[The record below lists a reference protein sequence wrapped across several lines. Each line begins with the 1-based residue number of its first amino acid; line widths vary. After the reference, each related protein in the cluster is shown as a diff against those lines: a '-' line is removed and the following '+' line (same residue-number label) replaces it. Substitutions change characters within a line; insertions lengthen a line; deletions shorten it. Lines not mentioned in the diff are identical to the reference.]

1 MKLIIRMANILIE
14 FCKKIISVYLQM
26 KYSFYK
32 QFEIKV
38 GNYRKIKDFLQ
49 IGFIDQDGL
58 IHVSSE
64 YCSLFNPNDIFIG
77 GDFLYRKRFSMN
89 VLIKDNNIFLE
100 KHYNNDFIAFYNEL
114 QILHELRDI
123 DCVPKIYYVDYKNAS
138 FVMNYINGFVLRE
151 KLAKSGA
158 PIRDIDKKDNAQC
171 EEFENKSIDMAV
183 IIKNI
188 VNDDL
193 LQNIK
198 ECVYKIHQ
206 KKVLII
212 DIKFGNMLIKNG
224 KAFFVDFNDS
234 ISFKYTPAFIFN
246 IIKKS
251 DLVRLKNIFI
261 NLE

>member
-1 MKLIIRMANILIE
+1 MAKFLIE
-14 FCKKIISVYLQM
+14 FCKKIIAVYLQI
-26 KYSFYK
+26 KFSFYRL
-32 QFEIKV
+32 FEIKV
-38 GNYRKIKDFLQ
+38 GKYRKINDFLQ

-64 YCSLFNPNDIFIG
+64 YCNLFNPNDIFIG

-89 VLIKDNNIFLE
+89 VLIKDNNILLE
-100 KHYNNDFIAFYNEL
+100 KYYNNDFIAFYNEL

-123 DCVPKIYYVDYKNAS
+123 DCVPKIYYADYKNAS

-188 VNDDL
+188 VNDEL

-198 ECVYKIHQ
+198 ECIFKIHQ

-212 DIKFGNMLIKNG
+212 DIKFGNMIIKNG

-234 ISFKYTPAFIFN
+234 ILFKYTPAYIFN

-251 DLVRLKNIFI
+251 DLIHLKNLFI
-261 NLE
+261 NFK

>member
-1 MKLIIRMANILIE
+1 MAKFLIE
-14 FCKKIISVYLQM
+14 FCKKIIFVYLLI
-26 KYSFYK
+26 KFSIYK
-32 QFEIKV
+32 LLEIKV
-38 GNYRKIKDFLQ
+38 GKYRKINDFLQ

-64 YCSLFNPNDIFIG
+64 YCSLFNPNDLFVG

-89 VLIKDNNIFLE
+89 VLIKDNNILLE
-100 KHYNNDFIAFYNEL
+100 KYYNNDFIAFYNEL

-158 PIRDIDKKDNAQC
+158 PIRDIDKKDDAQC
-171 EEFENKSIDMAV
+171 EKSIDMAV

-188 VNDDL
+188 VTDEL

-198 ECVYKIHQ
+198 ECIFKIHQ

-212 DIKFGNMLIKNG
+212 DIKFGNILIKNG

-234 ISFKYTPAFIFN
+234 ILFKYTSAFIFN

-251 DLVRLKNIFI
+251 DLIHFQNLFI
-261 NLE
+261 NLK